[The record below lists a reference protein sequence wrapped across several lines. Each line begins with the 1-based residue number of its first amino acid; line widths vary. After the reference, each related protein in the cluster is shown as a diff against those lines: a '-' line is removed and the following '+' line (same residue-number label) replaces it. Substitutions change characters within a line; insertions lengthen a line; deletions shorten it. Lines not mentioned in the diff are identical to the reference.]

1 MPKKSKRMA
10 ARQAALSRKKKS
22 SRTSVYRAPEEPS
35 KTAPTQRA
43 AAPAPRPA
51 AAPVPDESLPEF
63 AVPQEAEAPAPRP
76 VAQAAPVT
84 GRRGVALRMPY
95 LQSDLRSTARAGVV
109 LAAALV
115 ALAFV
120 L

>member
-1 MPKKSKRMA
+1 MPRKSKRMA

-43 AAPAPRPA
+43 APAPRPA
-51 AAPVPDESLPEF
+51 PAPVPDESLPEF
-63 AVPQEAEAPAPRP
+63 AVPQEAETTPAPRP

-84 GRRGVALRMPY
+84 GRRGAPLRMPY
-95 LQSDLRSTARAGVV
+95 LQSDLRSTAKAGVV

>member
-43 AAPAPRPA
+43 AAPAPRRA
-51 AAPVPDESLPEF
+51 AVPVPDESLPEF
-63 AVPQEAEAPAPRP
+63 AVPQEADAPAPRP

-84 GRRGVALRMPY
+84 GRRGAPLRMPY
-95 LQSDLRSTARAGVV
+95 LQSDLRSTAKAGVV

>member
-1 MPKKSKRMA
+1 MPRKSKRMA
-10 ARQAALSRKKKS
+10 AKQAALSRKKKT
-22 SRTSVYRAPEEPS
+22 SRTSVYRAPEAPS
-35 KTAPTQRA
+35 KTAPTERA

-51 AAPVPDESLPEF
+51 PAPVPDESLPEF

-95 LQSDLRSTARAGVV
+95 LQSDLRSTAKAGVV

-115 ALAFV
+115 VLAFV